1 MKIVTVNVPESYID
15 LMSKLVGPDRLY
27 FSRSELIR
35 AAVRDFIKKELKI
48 AENLIKWIPPERD
61 DDTIA
66 KIPNGDGS
74 YTTVN
79 ILKRLE

>member
-1 MKIVTVNVPESYID
+1 MKIVTVNVPESYVD
-15 LMSKLVGPDRLY
+15 LMSKLVGRDKLY

-61 DDTIA
+61 DDTIV

-74 YTTVN
+74 YSTMN
-79 ILKRLE
+79 ILRRLE